1 MAEGSPQ
8 MRPANVIASAC
19 VAAVLALLSAP
30 ALPAFDADPLED
42 LATRNIDFQRGRAAI
57 EAKDW
62 NSAIQSLTAA
72 DQRTPGNAD
81 IHNLLG
87 YAYRNA
93 GKLEVALDHYQ
104 KALKIDPRHRGAHE
118 YIGEAYLMAG
128 DLAKAEEHL
137 GVLRRIC
144 PIRCEEREDLSRR
157 IAAYKA
163 GRK

>member
-1 MAEGSPQ
+1 MSLGS
-8 MRPANVIASAC
+8 VIASAC
-19 VAAVLALLSAP
+19 VAAALAFVSAS

-42 LATRNIDFQRGRAAI
+42 LGTKNIDFQRGRAAI

-62 NSAIQSLTAA
+62 NGAIQSLTAA
-72 DQRTPGNAD
+72 DKRTPGNAD

-93 GKLEVALDHYQ
+93 GKLDAAFGHYQ
-104 KALKIDPRHRGAHE
+104 RALKIDPRHRGAHE
-118 YIGEAYLMAG
+118 YIGEAYLQAG
-128 DLAKAEEHL
+128 NPAKADEHL
-137 GVLRRIC
+137 AILRRIC
-144 PIRCEEREDLSRR
+144 PIRCEEREDLSRK

>member
-1 MAEGSPQ
+1 MSLGKL
-8 MRPANVIASAC
+8 IASAC
-19 VAAVLALLSAP
+19 VIAALALLSAP
-30 ALPAFDADPLED
+30 VLPAFEADPLED
-42 LATRNIDFQRGRAAI
+42 LATRNADFQRGRAAI

-62 NSAIQSLTAA
+62 NGAIRSLTAA
-72 DQRTPGNAD
+72 DKRTPGNAD

-93 GKLEVALDHYQ
+93 GKLEPALDHYQ

-118 YIGEAYLMAG
+118 YIGEAYLLAG
-128 DLAKAEEHL
+128 NLAKAEEHL

-144 PIRCEEREDLSRR
+144 PIRCEEREDLSRK
-157 IAAYKA
+157 IADYRA